1 MEYITGEYYWMLN
14 EMRFFGVRLII
25 SSVYAFWVVILTSL
39 FISITEYAVVDLR
52 VLRRNAASKK
62 YQGLN

>member
-1 MEYITGEYYWMLN
+1 MLN

-25 SSVYAFWVVILTSL
+25 SSVYAFWFVILTSL
-39 FISITEYAVVDLR
+39 FISITENAVVDLR